1 MSARLHPAPD
11 RGFPPAFVG
20 QCLDEALAAGGRPP
34 VFAIAGAQG
43 SGKSTLAEQLVRA
56 GTQRGFDVVALSLD
70 DFYLP
75 RRERRRLAR
84 EVHPLLATRGPPGTH
99 DLALACVTLDAL
111 RRGDARLPRFDKLTD
126 TRRPPSRWRHV
137 RARPELIV
145 FEGWLLGL
153 APQSVAQLENPINA
167 LEREQD
173 ADGAW
178 RRWCNT
184 QLADYVPLWRRFDRL
199 LYLQAPSFAVVP
211 DWRAQQERA
220 LAADR
225 SLPGMSRAGIER
237 FVQHYERLTRHGM
250 KTLPGIADRVVRLDD
265 AHRVAPVSARNPAD
279 VRKRRS

>member
-99 DLALACVTLDAL
+99 DLKLADDL
-111 RRGDARLPRFDKLTD
+111 
-126 TRRPPSRWRHV
+126 
-137 RARPELIV
+137 
-145 FEGWLLGL
+145 
-153 APQSVAQLENPINA
+153 INA
-167 LEREQD
+167 LE
-173 ADGAW
+173 
-178 RRWCNT
+178 
-184 QLADYVPLWRRFDRL
+184 DR
-199 LYLQAPSFAVVP
+199 QAN
-211 DWRAQQERA
+211 
-220 LAADR
+220 
-225 SLPGMSRAGIER
+225 
-237 FVQHYERLTRHGM
+237 
-250 KTLPGIADRVVRLDD
+250 
-265 AHRVAPVSARNPAD
+265 SA
-279 VRKRRS
+279 